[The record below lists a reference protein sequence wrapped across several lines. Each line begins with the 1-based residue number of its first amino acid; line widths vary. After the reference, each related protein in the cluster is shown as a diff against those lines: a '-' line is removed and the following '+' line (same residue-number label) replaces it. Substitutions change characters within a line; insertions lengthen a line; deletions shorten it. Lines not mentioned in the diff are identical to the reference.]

1 MIKFVNSL
9 YLLIYSYFCLKI
21 KAHLGRKSKIWCC
34 HTVKNEFRF
43 IFIWYTF
50 LQPDSNHPRDVLP
63 FLCRR
68 FYYMGWMSGT
78 GGALSIKQ
86 GYVQSLVTSLCKKN

>member
-1 MIKFVNSL
+1 MGPMSSDFYIHVGN
-9 YLLIYSYFCLKI
+9 
-21 KAHLGRKSKIWCC
+21 
-34 HTVKNEFRF
+34 
-43 IFIWYTF
+43 F

-78 GGALSIKQ
+78 GGALSMKQ
-86 GYVQSLVTSLCKKN
+86 GYVSLVTSSQ